1 MNLRPTVP
9 LVLVLCA
16 SFVCALVSRG
26 KATQTP
32 QLRSV
37 IRALTA
43 GDEEHLSEQSELRD
57 PTPNSLTTSNASES
71 EEATSAE
78 SGSAGAEKEAMV
90 VSSGR
95 VPASTLGQPGEEPES
110 TSKGSSKKRSML
122 EISRLAKRKAKISS
136 EFNAEDPIT
145 SSGFESKRSTLE
157 LSRLAA
163 QRAQAGRKDVTQSPQ
178 NQQTKS
184 DIKDQGQRRATKT
197 GFFDKYSKEELRL
210 AAKIFQREFP
220 RDENETQTPPEASIV
235 FRIGSPSL
243 RIET

>member
-1 MNLRPTVP
+1 MNLRPTVV
-9 LVLVLCA
+9 LLLVLCA
-16 SFVCALVSRG
+16 SFFCALASRG

-32 QLRSV
+32 QVCSV
-37 IRALTA
+37 IRALSA
-43 GDEEHLSEQSELRD
+43 GIEEHPSEQSELRNR
-57 PTPNSLTTSNASES
+57 TPKSLTIKNASES
-71 EEATSAE
+71 EEAMSAE
-78 SGSAGAEKEAMV
+78 SGSAGAEKEAMD

-95 VPASTLGQPGEEPES
+95 VEQLDEEPES
-110 TSKGSSKKRSML
+110 TSTGNSKKRSLL

-145 SSGFESKRSTLE
+145 SSGCESKKRSMLE

-163 QRAQAGRKDVTQSPQ
+163 QRAQAGRKDVTESPQ

-184 DIKDQGQRRATKT
+184 DVKDQGQRRATKT
-197 GFFDKYSKEELRL
+197 GFFDKYSKEELRI

-235 FRIGSPSL
+235 FRIGSPTL